1 MTRNRQAP
9 ASHCFMC
16 LFDHVHREPAVPTF
30 ERQSAHGSER
40 LEAEALIMAGW
51 TGRDR
56 AAVQRHVE
64 EPGAAD

>member
-1 MTRNRQAP
+1 
-9 ASHCFMC
+9 MC